1 MKLINLIP
9 STTIVELVNSRNC
22 ARLLVVPFDRSLD
35 ALEIYKRHLIM
46 SYKQTPMGPT
56 QIAYNFKEESI
67 SIIRYG
73 ESL

>member
-22 ARLLVVPFDRSLD
+22 ARLLVVPFDRTLD

-46 SYKQTPMGPT
+46 SYKQTPIGPT